1 VYKRQIV
8 SNKPVEK
15 LNIPEIKNIKPIKIN
30 SYIEKLKSNFPNID
44 FKNIKFPYF
53 YSIKLKTLPSPSRLK
68 EIENSLY
75 ALPYIKR
82 VLTYRSSQTKIY
94 NLLFLLKILSNLFM
108 VIIAVL
114 GFLLIVKQLEVWKF
128 EHSERMYIMELF
140 GAPFWFKGAA
150 IFKIS
155 FIDSF
160 ISFLITA
167 GIIYYFS
174 NSIIFKEIIKDLSIE
189 FSINYSDIF
198 LKLFLISLIIS
209 IFSSLIVILGNKK

>member
-1 VYKRQIV
+1 
-8 SNKPVEK
+8 
-15 LNIPEIKNIKPIKIN
+15 
-30 SYIEKLKSNFPNID
+30 
-44 FKNIKFPYF
+44 
-53 YSIKLKTLPSPSRLK
+53 
-68 EIENSLY
+68 
-75 ALPYIKR
+75 
-82 VLTYRSSQTKIY
+82 
-94 NLLFLLKILSNLFM
+94 M